1 MAIKF
6 KVNHTFL
13 VQLLFLSLA
22 GITAWQK
29 ISGLA
34 VPQWFEHKFENSF
47 IASVPFGISF
57 SFLVITFLEL
67 SIALCM
73 MYSIVKQEYK
83 LQAEKLIFNW
93 GLDLSLILFLLLFF
107 GSFLV
112 GDYDNGALDF
122 LYFIGTL
129 AIRKKIIS

>member
-1 MAIKF
+1 MKF

-34 VPQWFEHKFENSF
+34 VPQWFQHKFENSF
-47 IASVPFGISF
+47 ISSVPFGITI

-67 SIALCM
+67 SIAVCM
-73 MYSIVKQEYK
+73 MYSIVNQEYK

-129 AIRKKIIS
+129 AIRKKLIS

>member
-1 MAIKF
+1 MKF

-34 VPQWFEHKFENSF
+34 VPAWFQHKFEYSV
-47 IASVPFGISF
+47 IASVPFGITF
-57 SFLVITFLEL
+57 SFLIITFLEL

-73 MYSIVKQEYK
+73 IYSIVKQEYK
-83 LQAEKLIFNW
+83 LQEEKVIFNW
-93 GLDLSLILFLLLFF
+93 G
-107 GSFLV
+107 
-112 GDYDNGALDF
+112 
-122 LYFIGTL
+122 
-129 AIRKKIIS
+129 

>member
-1 MAIKF
+1 MKF

-13 VQLLFLSLA
+13 VQLLFLSIA

-29 ISGLA
+29 ISGLD
-34 VPQWFEHKFENSF
+34 VPQWFQHKLENSV
-47 IASVPFGISF
+47 IASVPFGITC
-57 SFLVITFLEL
+57 SFLIIAFLEL

-73 MYSIVKQEYK
+73 SYSIVKQEYK
-83 LQAEKLIFNW
+83 LQEEKLIFNL

-122 LYFIGTL
+122 LYFMGTL

>member
-1 MAIKF
+1 MKF
-6 KVNHTFL
+6 KINHTIL
-13 VQLLFLSLA
+13 VQLLYLSLA

-34 VPQWFEHKFENSF
+34 VPQWFQQKFENSVITF
-47 IASVPFGISF
+47 VPYGISI
-57 SFLVITFLEL
+57 SFLLITFLEL
-67 SIALCM
+67 SIALIM
-73 MYSIVKQEYK
+73 IYSLVKQEYK
-83 LQAEKLIFNW
+83 LQEEKLVFNL
-93 GLDLSLILFLLLFF
+93 GLDLSMILFLLLFF

-129 AIRKKIIS
+129 VIRKKIIV

>member
-1 MAIKF
+1 MKF
-6 KVNHTFL
+6 KINHTIL
-13 VQLLFLSLA
+13 VQLLYLSLA

-34 VPQWFEHKFENSF
+34 VPHWFQQKFENSIINF
-47 IASVPFGISF
+47 VPYGIRISF
-57 SFLVITFLEL
+57 LLITFLEL
-67 SIALCM
+67 SIALIM
-73 MYSIVKQEYK
+73 IYSLVKQEYK
-83 LQAEKLIFNW
+83 LQEEKLVFNL
-93 GLDLSLILFLLLFF
+93 GLDLSMILFLLLFF

-129 AIRKKIIS
+129 VIRKKIIV

>member
-1 MAIKF
+1 MKF
-6 KVNHTFL
+6 KINHTIL
-13 VQLLFLSLA
+13 VQLLYLSLA

-34 VPQWFEHKFENSF
+34 VPQWFQQKFENSVITF
-47 IASVPFGISF
+47 VPYGISI
-57 SFLVITFLEL
+57 SFLLITFLEL
-67 SIALCM
+67 SIALIM
-73 MYSIVKQEYK
+73 IYSLVKLEYK
-83 LQAEKLIFNW
+83 LQEEKLVFNF
-93 GLDLSLILFLLLFF
+93 GLDLSMILFLLLFF

-129 AIRKKIIS
+129 VIRKKIIV